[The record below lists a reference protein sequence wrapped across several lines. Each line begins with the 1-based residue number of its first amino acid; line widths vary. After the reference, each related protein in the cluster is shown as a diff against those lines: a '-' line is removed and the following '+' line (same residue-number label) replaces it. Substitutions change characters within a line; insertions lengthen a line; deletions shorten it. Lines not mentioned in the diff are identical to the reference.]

1 MAFIIGQGWMVMYDL
16 CIWTSYD
23 DLLLN
28 DIVETRL
35 VSGNCEKEKEGQ
47 LQEFAAQRY
56 TARMKRKQN

>member
-1 MAFIIGQGWMVMYDL
+1 
-16 CIWTSYD
+16 
-23 DLLLN
+23 LLLN